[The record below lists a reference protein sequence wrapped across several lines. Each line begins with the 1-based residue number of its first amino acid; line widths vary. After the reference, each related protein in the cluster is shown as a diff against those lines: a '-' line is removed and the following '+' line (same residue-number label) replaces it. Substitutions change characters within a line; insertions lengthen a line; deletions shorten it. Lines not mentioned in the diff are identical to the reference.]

1 MIHSIFNVLWSNYKQ
16 SPHMDISIWMIS
28 HVLEDIMKALRL
40 IYLLLKLKMIGTGV
54 HSHNPH
60 TALSASP

>member
-1 MIHSIFNVLWSNYKQ
+1 MFFGAITN
-16 SPHMDISIWMIS
+16 SPPWTWTYCILLITDYFHM
-28 HVLEDIMKALRL
+28 EDIMKALRL
-40 IYLLLKLKMIGTGV
+40 IYLLLKFNKMIGTGV